1 MKQTTKVLLPLG
13 LFMSI
18 VIPLTVKALF
28 TDTDFFESS
37 ENSKVDYLQPYKVK
51 PESSIEAPQLN
62 VGEDGLEVKNVGET
76 SNPSTNDGNSYYK
89 SSKEKKRT
97 HSHVVDASNSDL
109 DLDVQVNN
117 TQTLEE
123 LYK

>member
-37 ENSKVDYLQPYKVK
+37 ENSKIDYLQPYKVK
-51 PESSIEAPQLN
+51 PESSIESPILN
-62 VGEDGLEVKNVGET
+62 VSEDGLEIKNIEET
-76 SNPSTNDGNSYYK
+76 PKANTSDGSSYYK
-89 SSKEKKRT
+89 GSNVKKRI
-97 HSHVVDASNSDL
+97 HNRVADAPISDL
-109 DLDVQVNN
+109 DLGVQV
-117 TQTLEE
+117 TSPQSLED

>member
-37 ENSKVDYLQPYKVK
+37 ESSKMDYLQPYKVK
-51 PESSIEAPQLN
+51 PESLIETPGQN
-62 VGEDGLEVKNVGET
+62 VGENELVENAGET
-76 SNPSTNDGNSYYK
+76 KANPDNANSYYK
-89 SSKEKKRT
+89 SSSEKKRIRT
-97 HSHVVDASNSDL
+97 PVVDVPGSDL
-109 DLDVQVNN
+109 DLEIQVNS
-117 TQTLEE
+117 TEKIE
-123 LYK
+123 ALY